1 MCIRD
6 SQYSE
11 GTEAGKITAPTDPKE
26 MCQLIRRERRVEMNC
41 EAGLRFDDLRRWKEA
56 ETALDGKF
64 WGMNMLAKKEDR
76 DSYYKRTVYQTRK
89 FISYWWPIPQDEM
102 DVNINLRQLPGWWK

>member
-1 MCIRD
+1 
-6 SQYSE
+6 
-11 GTEAGKITAPTDPKE
+11 
-26 MCQLIRRERRVEMNC
+26 
-41 EAGLRFDDLRRWKEA
+41 
-56 ETALDGKF
+56 
-64 WGMNMLAKKEDR
+64 MNMLAKKEDR